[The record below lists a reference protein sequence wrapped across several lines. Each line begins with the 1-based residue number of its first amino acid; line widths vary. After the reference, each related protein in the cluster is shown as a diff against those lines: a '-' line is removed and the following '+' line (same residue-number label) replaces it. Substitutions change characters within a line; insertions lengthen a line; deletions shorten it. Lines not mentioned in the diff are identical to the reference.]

1 MLKYSLITVIF
12 SLLLGV
18 QTPGMA
24 ADSAPA
30 SESSETFFIPKAQRR
45 YSKEQACV
53 EPIEEMRANHMEY
66 ILDQRDAT
74 VHEGVRSRQHS
85 LEECIN
91 CHVSDAED
99 APRVDSEKHFCNSC
113 HTYTAVSIDCFQ
125 CHADRP
131 VKSQFHSLSDSSKH
145 RIKNTA
151 AVLPATRSSEQ
162 LNVPSSEDVGN
173 E

>member
-1 MLKYSLITVIF
+1 MIKYSLITLLF

-18 QTPGMA
+18 YTPGMA
-24 ADSAPA
+24 ADA
-30 SESSETFFIPKAQRR
+30 SSDESSSGFYIPQAQRR
-45 YSKEQACV
+45 FSEEQGCV
-53 EPIEEMRANHMEY
+53 EPTAEMRKNHMEY

-74 VHEGVRSRQHS
+74 MHEGIRTRQHS

-91 CHVSDAED
+91 CHVSDAPD

-113 HTYTAVSIDCFQ
+113 HTYASVSIDCFQ

-131 VKSQFHSLSDSSKH
+131 VNSRFQSL
-145 RIKNTA
+145 
-151 AVLPATRSSEQ
+151 
-162 LNVPSSEDVGN
+162 LNEGIGN

>member
-1 MLKYSLITVIF
+1 MIKYSLITLLF

-18 QTPGMA
+18 YTPTMA
-24 ADSAPA
+24 ADA
-30 SESSETFFIPKAQRR
+30 STDEYSSGPFIPKAQRR
-45 YSKEQACV
+45 YSDTQGCV
-53 EPIEEMRANHMEY
+53 EPTEEMRKNHMEY

-74 VHEGVRSRQHS
+74 VHEGIRTRQYS

-91 CHVSDAED
+91 CHVSDAPD

-113 HTYTAVSIDCFQ
+113 HTFASVSIDCFQ

-131 VKSQFHSLSDSSKH
+131 VKSRFQSL
-145 RIKNTA
+145 
-151 AVLPATRSSEQ
+151 
-162 LNVPSSEDVGN
+162 LNEGSGN

>member
-1 MLKYSLITVIF
+1 MIKYSLITLLF

-18 QTPGMA
+18 YTPGMA
-24 ADSAPA
+24 ADVPSDENTSGP
-30 SESSETFFIPKAQRR
+30 FIPKAQRR
-45 YSKEQACV
+45 FSEEQGCV
-53 EPIEEMRANHMEY
+53 EPTAEMRANHMEY

-74 VHEGVRSRQHS
+74 VHEGIRTRQYS
-85 LEECIN
+85 LQECIN

-113 HTYTAVSIDCFQ
+113 HTYAAVNIDCFQ

-131 VKSQFHSLSDSSKH
+131 VKSRFDSLSNSSKH
-145 RIKNTA
+145 RTGSA
-151 AVLPATRSSEQ
+151 AVPPTTLDSEQ
-162 LNVPSSEDVGN
+162 LKVLSNEDFGN

>member
-1 MLKYSLITVIF
+1 MIKYSLITLLF

-18 QTPGMA
+18 YSPGMA
-24 ADSAPA
+24 ADASAEGNA
-30 SESSETFFIPKAQRR
+30 SGPFIPKAQRR
-45 YSKEQACV
+45 FSEAQGCV
-53 EPIEEMRANHMEY
+53 EPTEEMRANHMEY

-74 VHEGVRSRQHS
+74 VHEGIRTRQYS

-113 HTYTAVSIDCFQ
+113 HTYASVNIDCFQ

-131 VKSQFHSLSDSSKH
+131 VKSRFQSLSNSGKH
-145 RIKNTA
+145 HIKANAQPPTTLTSDQLK
-151 AVLPATRSSEQ
+151 VLS
-162 LNVPSSEDVGN
+162 NEDFGN